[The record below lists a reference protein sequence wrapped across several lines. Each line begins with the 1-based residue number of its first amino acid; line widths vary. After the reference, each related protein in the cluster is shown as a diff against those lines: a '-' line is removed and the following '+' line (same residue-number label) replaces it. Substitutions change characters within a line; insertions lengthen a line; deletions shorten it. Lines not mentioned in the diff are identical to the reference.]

1 MIPYTCLQE
10 FEFILDSYLYKLDVN
25 FSSSLTLLELSQ
37 NCFYNFRRVDCI
49 LNGCIRRDTPFPGK
63 NCQKSCSIKIELCEG
78 HHFTNLKY

>member
-1 MIPYTCLQE
+1 MIPYTCLLE

-49 LNGCIRRDTPFPGK
+49 LNGCIIGVTLLSMVKIARRVVQLRLNFVKVT
-63 NCQKSCSIKIELCEG
+63 IL
-78 HHFTNLKY
+78 